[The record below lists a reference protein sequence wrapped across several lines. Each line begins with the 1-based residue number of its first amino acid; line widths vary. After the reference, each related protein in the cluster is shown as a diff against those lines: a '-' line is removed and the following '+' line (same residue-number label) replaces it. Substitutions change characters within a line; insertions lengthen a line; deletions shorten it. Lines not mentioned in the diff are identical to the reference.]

1 MKLKT
6 SIPFILNDRE
16 VTAWESPGRLV
27 LDYLRETEQLTGT
40 KEGCKEGDCGA
51 CSVLLGRLEGSEV
64 RYTPM
69 TSCLIPMGELVGKH
83 LVTIEGLNLE
93 SLSPVQAA
101 MVDCGGTQCGYCTPG
116 FVVCMTGWL
125 MDPQRPVDS
134 VGVREAISGNLC
146 RCTGYRSI
154 KEAGDQV
161 VEKLS
166 SKLSSENRIG
176 ELCQNEALPSYFETI
191 AERLS
196 ALQTSDGTE
205 SDNGV
210 TRPLVIAGGTDLY
223 VQRGEEIPDQSV
235 ELLNTGEAVGP
246 AIEKEGRIIVHARM
260 SFQDF
265 GDDPLIRAAI
275 PEIAAYNELIASWPI
290 RTRASLGGNIC
301 NASPIAD
308 MTCLLLAMNS
318 GLSLA
323 GGSES
328 RCLALKD
335 FFLGYKQLAKTDEEV
350 IETVSFSKPDSNTLV
365 NWEKVSKR
373 PVLDIATV
381 NSAVRFETDGHLI
394 KEGHLAL
401 GGVAAIPLY
410 LVETSKYLSNQ
421 VVTSEFVFSLV
432 DIALSEFE
440 PISDIRGS
448 AGYKRLLARQLI
460 LAHFLKLFPDV
471 ISEEVIYAAL

>member
-176 ELCQNEALPSYFETI
+176 EL
-191 AERLS
+191 
-196 ALQTSDGTE
+196 
-205 SDNGV
+205 
-210 TRPLVIAGGTDLY
+210 
-223 VQRGEEIPDQSV
+223 
-235 ELLNTGEAVGP
+235 
-246 AIEKEGRIIVHARM
+246 
-260 SFQDF
+260 
-265 GDDPLIRAAI
+265 
-275 PEIAAYNELIASWPI
+275 
-290 RTRASLGGNIC
+290 
-301 NASPIAD
+301 
-308 MTCLLLAMNS
+308 
-318 GLSLA
+318 
-323 GGSES
+323 
-328 RCLALKD
+328 
-335 FFLGYKQLAKTDEEV
+335 
-350 IETVSFSKPDSNTLV
+350 
-365 NWEKVSKR
+365 
-373 PVLDIATV
+373 
-381 NSAVRFETDGHLI
+381 
-394 KEGHLAL
+394 
-401 GGVAAIPLY
+401 
-410 LVETSKYLSNQ
+410 
-421 VVTSEFVFSLV
+421 
-432 DIALSEFE
+432 
-440 PISDIRGS
+440 
-448 AGYKRLLARQLI
+448 
-460 LAHFLKLFPDV
+460 
-471 ISEEVIYAAL
+471 